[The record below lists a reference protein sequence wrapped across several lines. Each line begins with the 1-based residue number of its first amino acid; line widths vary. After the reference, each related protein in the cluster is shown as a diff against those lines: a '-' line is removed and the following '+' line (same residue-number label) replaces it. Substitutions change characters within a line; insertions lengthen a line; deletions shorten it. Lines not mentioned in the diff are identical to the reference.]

1 MNHSINILLWIMY
14 TLFALL
20 YVNVNGGCAGNTPDA
35 CIACG
40 LKAVCDISSGPNG
53 CKCEWTTSYNGLCL
67 DLTCNPTVNPTEQP
81 SIPPSTSPSKF
92 PSIPPST
99 FPSNFPTN
107 SPSKLPSNSPSQSP
121 SILQFTKMLSI

>member
-53 CKCEWTTSYNGLCL
+53 CNCEWIESDYDGGFCV
-67 DLTCNPTVNPTEQP
+67 DLTCNPTEQPTDNPTEQP
-81 SIPPSTSPSKF
+81 IIPPSTSPSKF

-99 FPSNFPTN
+99 F
-107 SPSKLPSNSPSQSP
+107 PSKLPSNSPSQSP